1 MKRLKYEDVKL
12 YIESQ
17 GYTLLSDRYDGS
29 KSKIMV
35 ECDRGHEPYSVVWSN
50 FYHLNQRCPKCN
62 IENKRNNIENDQIL
76 ISSFF

>member
-29 KSKIMV
+29 KSK
-35 ECDRGHEPYSVVWSN
+35 
-50 FYHLNQRCPKCN
+50 N
-62 IENKRNNIENDQIL
+62 IEKIL
-76 ISSFF
+76 DKKLTILKETSTTK